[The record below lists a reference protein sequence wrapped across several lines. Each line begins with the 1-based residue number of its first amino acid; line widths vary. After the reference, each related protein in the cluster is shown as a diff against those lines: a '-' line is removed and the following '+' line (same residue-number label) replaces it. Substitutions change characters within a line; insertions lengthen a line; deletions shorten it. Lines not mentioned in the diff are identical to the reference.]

1 MDFVGLPVLLLL
13 LLLHR
18 LLLLPLRS
26 GQCVKDMQPGKEN
39 RYQFTR
45 HRHTPYGWFSCAVAM
60 HLLNLRVNQMALAV
74 NENSKKGSLE
84 IHCDI

>member
-1 MDFVGLPVLLLL
+1 MDFALPARVDALLKLSRRFVYLDGWMDFVGLPVLLLL

-45 HRHTPYGWFSCAVAM
+45 LTHTIRVGLVV
-60 HLLNLRVNQMALAV
+60 LLQ
-74 NENSKKGSLE
+74 
-84 IHCDI
+84 CTC